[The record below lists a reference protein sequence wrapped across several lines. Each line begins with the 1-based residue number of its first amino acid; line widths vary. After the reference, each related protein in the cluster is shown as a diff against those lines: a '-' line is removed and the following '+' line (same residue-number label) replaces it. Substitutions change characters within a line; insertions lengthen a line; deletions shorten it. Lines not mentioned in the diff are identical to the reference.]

1 MSQTLKIVAR
11 VEVSTN
17 VDGETA
23 YRARKS
29 RQRAFLENWNNA
41 NQEIAAEAPAW
52 IRQLVLAADQFVVK
66 RPLSDEPDGRT
77 VIAGYHWFGDWGR
90 DTMIALPGLTLT
102 TGRPEIAARIL
113 RTFARFVEGG
123 MLPNVFPEAG
133 HTPEYNTADATL
145 WYFEAVQQYVAAT
158 NDLEL
163 LRELYLVLS
172 EIIDS
177 HLRGT
182 RYRIHADPQDGLLYA
197 GQPACNSPATAP
209 TSTSSAFFGQ
219 VDYFRLAR
227 HPPGIDGKR

>member
-1 MSQTLKIVAR
+1 
-11 VEVSTN
+11 
-17 VDGETA
+17 
-23 YRARKS
+23 
-29 RQRAFLENWNNA
+29 
-41 NQEIAAEAPAW
+41 
-52 IRQLVLAADQFVVK
+52 
-66 RPLSDEPDGRT
+66 
-77 VIAGYHWFGDWGR
+77 
-90 DTMIALPGLTLT
+90 
-102 TGRPEIAARIL
+102 
-113 RTFARFVEGG
+113 

-158 NDLEL
+158 NDLDL
-163 LRELYLVLS
+163 LRELYPVLS

-182 RYRIHADPQDGLLYA
+182 RYQIHADPQDGLLYA